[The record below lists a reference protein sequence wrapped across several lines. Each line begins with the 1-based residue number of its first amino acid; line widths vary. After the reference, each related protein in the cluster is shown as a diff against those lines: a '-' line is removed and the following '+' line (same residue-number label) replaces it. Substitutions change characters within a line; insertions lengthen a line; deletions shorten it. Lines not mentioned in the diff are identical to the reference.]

1 MELQGGEVG
10 SAIRTEGA
18 DEETGGL
25 KLPLMSDPPVLAGQP
40 LEPELLELIEEGDA
54 ETGEG
59 DDRHKVK
66 ILSAIDDTS
75 GDAGSGK
82 SGALDEFTKQFHHW
96 LRLFMMVPFVVL
108 GDRIRAQAAQ
118 YHDLRVKLQQARIPV
133 SYEMYVSSSLFYS
146 IVAGI
151 VGAIL
156 GLIISFVVI
165 EVIGLP
171 DKITKLTFSESTAWL
186 IDYKWIFL
194 ADRLQVDI
202 PRPVH
207 YSLLKHRARRDCV
220 PPLPALPGI

>member
-1 MELQGGEVG
+1 MEPKGGEV
-10 SAIRTEGA
+10 GA
-18 DEETGGL
+18 DEETEGL
-25 KLPLMSDPPVLAGQP
+25 KLPSMSDPPVLTEQP

-54 ETGEG
+54 ETDEG
-59 DDRHKVK
+59 DDGHKMK
-66 ILSAIDDTS
+66 ILSAIDETS
-75 GDAGSGK
+75 GGVEYGK
-82 SGALDEFTKQFHHW
+82 SGALDEFAKQFHHW
-96 LRLFMMVPFVVL
+96 LRLFMMVPFVVP

-118 YHDLRVKLQQARIPV
+118 YHDLHVKLQQVRIPV
-133 SYEMYVSSSLFYS
+133 SYEMYVSSSLLYS
-146 IVAGI
+146 TVAGI
-151 VGAIL
+151 IGAIL

-194 ADRLQVDI
+194 SL
-202 PRPVH
+202 H